1 MAYQPYTHRT
11 RGAEIQE
18 KYPKG
23 SFALDLRDFV
33 LQEAN
38 FYLLNLPPFLLYIY
52 IYMCV
57 CLSPLQNTPKTKKR
71 YIFHVSN
78 MVLLFFL
85 CILLMIFLI
94 LYMLAVQTYYSAL
107 YSDYYL

>member
-38 FYLLNLPPFLLYIY
+38 FYLLNLPHSFYIY
-52 IYMCV
+52 ICV
-57 CLSPLQNTPKTKKR
+57 CVFITIAKHTKNKEKIHIS
-71 YIFHVSN
+71 Y
-78 MVLLFFL
+78 
-85 CILLMIFLI
+85 
-94 LYMLAVQTYYSAL
+94 
-107 YSDYYL
+107 